1 MKISS
6 RLCRWLLL
14 KIGLNPDLEVK
25 LKVEMTAV
33 RRINKG
39 ILIEHQDWLGTD
51 LDWTVSYPTHCPR
64 SLRQDLSPSQR
75 AEDFQEEDPRQEE
88 DS

>member
-1 MKISS
+1 MFSDSSSSSLPQLLNPLKRPGMKLSAGDQNMKISS

-25 LKVEMTAV
+25 LEVEMAAV

-39 ILIEHQDWLGTD
+39 ILIEHQ
-51 LDWTVSYPTHCPR
+51 
-64 SLRQDLSPSQR
+64 
-75 AEDFQEEDPRQEE
+75 E
-88 DS
+88 